1 MRFPL
6 LHHARAAI
14 RPDGR
19 VTRRDFVKGISAAG
33 LTAGTLSFTDA
44 LSLQAAELRQRGM
57 ACIVLWMGGG
67 PSQFETFSPLEG
79 HANGGET
86 KSIATAV
93 PGVRI
98 AAPFPDV
105 AKIAGDIAIIRS
117 MTSKEGNH
125 NRASFLLHSGYL
137 PTPTV
142 KYPSLGAICAHEIAD
157 KACEL
162 PSYVRIGRTGF
173 VDGGGGF
180 LGVEYDPFVL
190 ARGDRAPENAT
201 PITPVDRFRS
211 RQALLARMETGYA
224 ASGGAAQVAD
234 HQKLY
239 QSATRMIL
247 SEQMSAFDLEKE
259 SPAVRAA
266 YGEGPFASGCLLAR
280 RLVEQGVT
288 FVEVTLGGWDTHAD
302 NFSKTKELAGQ
313 LDRPMA
319 QLITDLKQRG
329 LLDRTLV
336 VWLGEFG
343 RTPKINPRGGRD
355 HYPQAFNVVLAGG
368 GVRGGQVIGRVTR
381 DGMKVDAR
389 PVTVQDLFRTI
400 CHSLQINPDR
410 EQMTPIGRPIKI
422 VDGGNVVQEL
432 FG

>member
-1 MRFPL
+1 MLLPL
-6 LHHARAAI
+6 LHHAQAAI
-14 RPDGR
+14 RPDGG
-19 VTRRDFVKGISAAG
+19 VTRRDFIKGLSAAG
-33 LTAGTLSFTDA
+33 LATGTLNFRDA
-44 LSLQAAELRQRGM
+44 MSLEAAELRKRGM

-86 KSIATAV
+86 KAIATSV
-93 PGVRI
+93 PGIRI
-98 AAPFPDV
+98 AAQFPEL
-105 AKIAGDIAIIRS
+105 AKTARDIAIIRS

-125 NRASFLLHSGYL
+125 NRASYLLHSGYL

-190 ARGDRAPENAT
+190 ARGDRVPENST
-201 PITPVDRFRS
+201 PLTPVERFRS
-211 RQALLARMETGYA
+211 RQALLARMEAGYA
-224 ASGGAAQVAD
+224 AGGGAAQVAD

-239 QSATRMIL
+239 QSATRMML
-247 SEQMSAFDLEKE
+247 SKQMAAFDLTKE
-259 SPAVRAA
+259 SSAIRTA

-302 NFSKTKELAGQ
+302 NFTKTKELAGQ

-319 QLITDLKQRG
+319 QLIADLKQRG
-329 LLDRTLV
+329 LLERTLV

-343 RTPKINPRGGRD
+343 RTPKINPRAGRD
-355 HYPQAFNVVLAGG
+355 HYPQAFNVVLSGG
-368 GVRGGQVIGRVTR
+368 GMRGGQVIGRVTR
-381 DGMKVDAR
+381 DGMKVDDR
-389 PVTVQDLFRTI
+389 PVTVPDLFRTI
-400 CHSLQINPDR
+400 CRSLKIDADR

-422 VDGGNVVQEL
+422 VDGGSVVQEL

>member
-1 MRFPL
+1 MQGQL
-6 LHHARAAI
+6 LHHALAHVR
-14 RPDGR
+14 RDGR
-19 VTRRDFVKGISAAG
+19 IARRDFIKGISAAAVAAGG
-33 LTAGTLSFTDA
+33 LTWGDT
-44 LSLQAAELRQRGM
+44 LSLQAAELRKRGM

-79 HANGGET
+79 HENSGET
-86 KSIATAV
+86 KTIATAT

-98 AAPFPDV
+98 AEHYPEV
-105 AKIAGDIAIIRS
+105 AKISGDLAIIRS

-142 KYPSLGAICAHEIAD
+142 KYPSLGSIAAHQIAD

-162 PSYVRIGRTGF
+162 PSYVRIGKTG
-173 VDGGGGF
+173 VADGGGGF

-190 ARGDRAPENAT
+190 NRGDRPPENAAPT
-201 PITPVDRFRS
+201 TTVDRFRR
-211 RQALLARMETGYA
+211 RQELLSRMEAGYA
-224 ASGGAAQVAD
+224 ESGGGSQVAD

-239 QSATRMIL
+239 ESATRMIL
-247 SEQMSAFDLEKE
+247 SQQMAAFDLSKE
-259 SPAVRAA
+259 TPAVRAA

-280 RLVEQGVT
+280 RLVEQGVA

-302 NFSKTKELAGQ
+302 NFEKTKQQAQQ

-329 LLDRTLV
+329 MLDRTLV
-336 VWLGEFG
+336 VWMGEFG

-355 HYPQAFNVVLAGG
+355 HYPQAFNVALAGG

-381 DGMKVDAR
+381 DGSKVEER
-389 PVTVQDLFRTI
+389 PVMVQDLFRSI
-400 CHSLQINPDR
+400 CHSLKINPDQ

-422 VDGGNVVQEL
+422 VDGGKLVQEL
-432 FG
+432 FS